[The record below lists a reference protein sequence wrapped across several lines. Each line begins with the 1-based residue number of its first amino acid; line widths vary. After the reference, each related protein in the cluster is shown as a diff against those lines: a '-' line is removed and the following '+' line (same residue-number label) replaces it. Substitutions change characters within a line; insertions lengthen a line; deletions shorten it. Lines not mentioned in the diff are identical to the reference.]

1 MKTRLSLFLLLF
13 PFILS
18 AQWTNLDAGTN
29 VNWHAIHFFDA
40 KHGLVSGEFMGI
52 AVTHDGGETWTD
64 TLLDPDGAGE
74 ILYDCWMASPTTAYA
89 AGSGGKVYRT
99 VDGGV
104 SWELT
109 LSVTINNVFGI
120 QFLDSL
126 QGYFCGVGG
135 TLFQTTDGGN
145 SWSNIPLSFSGTL
158 RALHFSEPGFG
169 QVMGVDGRWIRI
181 ELDAETETRSVLVNE
196 NFYDMVYIDDQ
207 TGFACS
213 TSSRVLART
222 LDNGD
227 NWSQIPLGI
236 SLDRDWYG
244 MSKYPPSGVAVVGGW
259 TSPITGEEGYIRIG
273 PDAGWNGDD
282 FNTVLRDVSFPAVD
296 TGYICGNDGFIA
308 KTTEGV
314 ITSASSVELPAPD
327 FYPNPARDFLRIEL
341 PDQPL
346 ELVGMDGRVRPVQ
359 LKGQRIR
366 LQDLP
371 AGQYVIRQPEGEWQL
386 SFTKLD

>member
-135 TLFQTTDGGN
+135 TLFQTSDG
-145 SWSNIPLSFSGTL
+145 
-158 RALHFSEPGFG
+158 
-169 QVMGVDGRWIRI
+169 
-181 ELDAETETRSVLVNE
+181 
-196 NFYDMVYIDDQ
+196 
-207 TGFACS
+207 
-213 TSSRVLART
+213 
-222 LDNGD
+222 GD

-346 ELVGMDGRVRPVQ
+346 ELVGMDGRVRRVQ

-366 LQDLP
+366 LQDLL
-371 AGQYVIRQPEGEWQL
+371 AGQYLIRQPEGEWQL